1 MPKTSKWDFHH
12 VDVGTGDTIV
22 LLHGLA
28 GDHRAWTPQ
37 IEPLKQK
44 YRVVALDNPGSG
56 KSSRVTAP
64 TTLAEIGTAMLDF
77 LSERG
82 VSRFHLVGRSMGG
95 GIAQE
100 MALAAPD
107 RVKSLVLAGSFA
119 KLDRLGIRL
128 IENMRDFIKSDPNW
142 TRWTRLFSFA
152 FVSTD
157 YFLADE
163 SRMTRLEGIIADET
177 RDVPSYVNLANACL
191 AYQSIGRLRNVKC
204 PLLVLAG
211 RKDPICS
218 PMTTPTCASTF
229 GGSSSRTGSS
239 SSSVTGRPPS
249 PPPSPPPR
257 ARTPRSL
264 RPTRRASGLDK
275 GSCRS
280 ETMSQKNGAR
290 MRTKRRESRRHAT
303 GTSCPWS
310 TVATEGF

>member
-12 VDVGTGDTIV
+12 IDVGTGDTIV

-64 TTLAEIGTAMLDF
+64 TTLAEIGTAILDF
-77 LSERG
+77 LSACG
-82 VSRFHLVGRSMGG
+82 VSQFHLVGRSMGG

-107 RVKSLVLAGSFA
+107 RVKSLALAGSFA

-142 TRWTRLFSFA
+142 TRWTRQFSFA

-163 SRMTRLEGIIADET
+163 PRMTRLEGIIADET

-191 AYQSIGRLRNVKC
+191 AYQSIGRLRNLKC

-218 PMTTPTCASTF
+218 PMTTQWILDENPSAKVVYF
-229 GGSSSRTGSS
+229 ENSSHFFLMEEVEKVNAVLLNWFDTG
-239 SSSVTGRPPS
+239 
-249 PPPSPPPR
+249 
-257 ARTPRSL
+257 
-264 RPTRRASGLDK
+264 K
-275 GSCRS
+275 I
-280 ETMSQKNGAR
+280 
-290 MRTKRRESRRHAT
+290 
-303 GTSCPWS
+303 
-310 TVATEGF
+310 

>member
-1 MPKTSKWDFHH
+1 MGQFAAIKAEREMNGHERVRKGRQMPKTSKWDFHH
-12 VDVGTGDTIV
+12 IDVGTGDTIV

-44 YRVVALDNPGSG
+44 YRVVARGQ
-56 KSSRVTAP
+56 SRLWEEFSRDSAHDP
-64 TTLAEIGTAMLDF
+64 CQIGTAILDF
-77 LSERG
+77 LSECG
-82 VSRFHLVGRSMGG
+82 VSQFHLVGRSMGG

-142 TRWTRLFSFA
+142 TRWTRKFSFA
-152 FVSTD
+152 FVSTN

-163 SRMTRLEGIIADET
+163 PRMTRLEGIIADET

-191 AYQSIGRLRNVKC
+191 AYQSIGRLRNLKC

-218 PMTTPTCASTF
+218 PMTTQWIST
-229 GGSSSRTGSS
+229 RT
-239 SSSVTGRPPS
+239 
-249 PPPSPPPR
+249 PPPR
-257 ARTPRSL
+257 SSISRTAATSF
-264 RPTRRASGLDK
+264 SW
-275 GSCRS
+275 
-280 ETMSQKNGAR
+280 
-290 MRTKRRESRRHAT
+290 KRWKR
-303 GTSCPWS
+303 
-310 TVATEGF
+310 